1 MAKESDILEAAKKAV
16 TKLKEKK
23 EADKKQAD
31 KSIEA
36 LQKRIQ
42 TKNVKRLMTTEG
54 AYKKRA
60 PIKVV
65 DKKSSGPKLGPA
77 GSGGYKFY
85 AGGGKATKGLGKAFL
100 KGGKV

>member
-65 DKKSSGPKLGPA
+65 DKKSSG
-77 GSGGYKFY
+77 STYKFY
-85 AGGGKATKGLGKAFL
+85 AGGGKAI
-100 KGGKV
+100 KGGGNAYGKNS